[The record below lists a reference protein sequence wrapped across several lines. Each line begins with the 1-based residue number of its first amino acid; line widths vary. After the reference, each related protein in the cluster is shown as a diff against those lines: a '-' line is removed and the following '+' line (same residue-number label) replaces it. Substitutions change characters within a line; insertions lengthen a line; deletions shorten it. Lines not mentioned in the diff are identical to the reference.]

1 MSDSTIKAGLSP
13 ELPSDALSDIL
24 MHRTGRQLATQS
36 LGHQA
41 DISPARAA
49 ETRAINVLRGAFRTE
64 HLKILRAVTTNHII
78 RLLS

>member
-24 MHRTGRQLATQS
+24 IRPSDRQLATQS

-41 DISPARAA
+41 DIGAARAT
-49 ETRAINVLRGAFRTE
+49 ETRAVDVLRGAFRTE
-64 HLKILRAVTTNHII
+64 HLKILRAVTANHII